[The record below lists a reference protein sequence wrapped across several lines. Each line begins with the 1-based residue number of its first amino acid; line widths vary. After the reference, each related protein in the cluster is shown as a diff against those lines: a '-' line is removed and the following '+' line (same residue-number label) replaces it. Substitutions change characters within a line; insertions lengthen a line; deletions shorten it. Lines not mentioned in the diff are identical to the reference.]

1 MRGVSILFLLPLLM
15 GAAQQ
20 DHTCQG
26 GHNCNQG
33 ETNAVSQTQAQD
45 QAQEQGQHQETQQT
59 QEAQSVL
66 NSSDAFTVNTDYKR
80 NAPTL
85 YVPSIHP
92 TAPCIVTGGF
102 GLSFPGGGGS
112 LGGGKLDKGCEER
125 EVARMFAEIGA
136 IDLTL
141 GILCNSEAVD
151 RTIGKEDCDAWVLP
165 PEMWYAHMPD
175 EETELQEEMV
185 QQQQIQQQQSDQI
198 AGLLRRIKRQE
209 AKERQDMLD
218 REEAD
223 RLWYEQLD
231 ELEQK
236 YEVD

>member
-1 MRGVSILFLLPLLM
+1 MRFSLLLILPLLM
-15 GAAQQ
+15 AASQ

-26 GHNCNQG
+26 GHNCNTG
-33 ETNAVSQTQAQD
+33 GDNAVSQG
-45 QAQEQGQHQETQQT
+45 QGQTQTQQQETQQT
-59 QEAQSVL
+59 AEGGQAVL
-66 NSSDAFTVNTDYKR
+66 NSADTITSNVNTDYKR
-80 NAPTL
+80 NAPAL

-136 IDLTL
+136 VDLTL

>member
-1 MRGVSILFLLPLLM
+1 MRFSLLLLLPLLM
-15 GAAQQ
+15 AAGQ

-26 GHNCNQG
+26 GHNCN
-33 ETNAVSQTQAQD
+33 AVSQD
-45 QAQEQGQHQETQQT
+45 QGQTQTQQQETQQT
-59 QEAQSVL
+59 AEGGQAVL
-66 NSSDAFTVNTDYKR
+66 NSADTITSNVNTDYKR

-141 GILCNSEAVD
+141 GILCDSDAVD
-151 RTIGKEDCDAWVLP
+151 RTIGKEECDAWVLP

-218 REEAD
+218 REESD